1 MLVRKSGRVQL
12 ILGQVTLDVSLGTTC
27 SFLQVWYL
35 WVFFMF
41 LLETWRKH
49 VCACHV
55 FFIPSS
61 LRFTGAGLC
70 RYRWKNG
77 LPLCSGQCQTQDCLF
92 PRFWGSVGEKCLIP
106 FTRLRRSEPLS
117 TEWVLILC
125 CYYGRTSFARS
136 MAFDCVVF
144 RVAIKTIHPL
154 NNMNLFS
161 YCSWDI
167 LKFECCAKS
176 KYCLKFHRRLYM
188 DVNVWIIKLLSKC
201 VGVRTFT

>member
-12 ILGQVTLDVSLGTTC
+12 ILGHVTLDVSLGTTC
-27 SFLQVWYL
+27 SFLQVWYP
-35 WVFFMF
+35 WGFFMF

-49 VCACHV
+49 VLARHV
-55 FFIPSS
+55 FFIPFS
-61 LRFTGAGLC
+61 LCLTGAGLC
-70 RYRWKNG
+70 RYRGKDG

-117 TEWVLILC
+117 VNRVSSDIMLLLRTDILC
-125 CYYGRTSFARS
+125 EINGLWLCCFQSGYKDNNPF
-136 MAFDCVVF
+136 
-144 RVAIKTIHPL
+144 

-176 KYCLKFHRRLYM
+176 KYCLKSEDCTWM
-188 DVNVWIIKLLSKC
+188 
-201 VGVRTFT
+201 